1 MSPRP
6 DVSEERKDQILDAAS
21 EVFIEKGFQKARMDD
36 IVEKSGLSKGT
47 LYWYFKSK
55 DDIVIGIF
63 ERVFSREARDLK
75 VLLSAD
81 GSATDRIMQ
90 YTDRVT
96 QDVKHVLRF
105 ASMFYEFISLAFRNK
120 YFKKAFK
127 YYLGEHMDIL
137 VPIIQGGID
146 SGEFRDVDPQEA
158 AIAVTAIFEGTLA
171 LWVYDNELVDPEH
184 HIRSSVQF
192 LLDGFKGKPAT
203 QISLLGNP

>member
-63 ERVFSREARDLK
+63 ERVFSREASDLK

-192 LLDGFKGKPAT
+192 LLDGFKG
-203 QISLLGNP
+203 